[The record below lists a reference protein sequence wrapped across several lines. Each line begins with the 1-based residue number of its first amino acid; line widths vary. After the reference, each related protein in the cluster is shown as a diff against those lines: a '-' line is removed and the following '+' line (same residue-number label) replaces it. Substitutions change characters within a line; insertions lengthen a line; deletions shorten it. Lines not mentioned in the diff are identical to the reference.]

1 LLLLLLL
8 LQETLR
14 EEFADRT
21 LLAVAHR
28 LHTII
33 EADRVLV
40 MQQGSAVEYGAPAVL
55 LKDDTG
61 HFTGTHER
69 RMHTMQC
76 TATSMVQMHPA
87 AKTECLY
94 VVGSLSSCVGSCTL
108 QPPSIEGT

>member
-1 LLLLLLL
+1 VCLSYCHWGLEYIILGGWWAAGMRAFLLAIHVACLLLLLL

-40 MQQGSAVEYGAPAVL
+40 MQQGSAVEYGAPGAL
-55 LKDDTG
+55 LKDPSG
-61 HFTGTHER
+61 HFTGATTCPVDA
-69 RMHTMQC
+69 HT
-76 TATSMVQMHPA
+76 AVH
-87 AKTECLY
+87 
-94 VVGSLSSCVGSCTL
+94 
-108 QPPSIEGT
+108 